1 MIASLPCLKCFRLL
15 VGALALLCTALLFT
29 GCDLDGYPQELTYPL
44 RSDPL
49 VVGHPQ
55 QDAPDLDRPG
65 DFPNVLFANLN
76 EEERTKFLLDPAKL
90 KPEQRQELDKA
101 LTRIFG
107 TPALPQVEGGNAE
120 VQAMLQTLSSTLKL
134 DQATLISGAGVY
146 RKQCL
151 HCHGLTGDGRGPT
164 SPWVNPHPRDYR
176 QGVFKFT
183 SSSQGEGERRPRK
196 EDIERTIR
204 EGILGTSMPSFRLLP
219 DEEIEALASYVIHLS
234 LRGEA
239 EYLVTSF
246 ALKGEI
252 EGDLVEGGNG
262 LGDCLK
268 GIATYWQNAQQSL
281 IPAEAPPTF
290 KNEEEQ
296 QQSIQRGF
304 QLFTKQG
311 EAGCI
316 SCHTDFGRQAP
327 YKYDYW
333 GTIVRPADIT
343 TGVLRGGRRPID
355 LYYRIHSG
363 INGTGMT
370 AFGKAL
376 KPQDIW
382 DLVHFVKAVPYPQ
395 MRQKFGV
402 KLESD

>member
-1 MIASLPCLKCFRLL
+1 
-15 VGALALLCTALLFT
+15 V
-29 GCDLDGYPQELTYPL
+29 
-44 RSDPL
+44 
-49 VVGHPQ
+49 
-55 QDAPDLDRPG
+55 
-65 DFPNVLFANLN
+65 
-76 EEERTKFLLDPAKL
+76 
-90 KPEQRQELDKA
+90 
-101 LTRIFG
+101 
-107 TPALPQVEGGNAE
+107 
-120 VQAMLQTLSSTLKL
+120 TLK
-134 DQATLISGAGVY
+134 SGAGVY

-183 SSSQGEGERRPRK
+183 SSGQGEGERRPRK
-196 EDIERTIR
+196 EDLERTIR

-219 DEEIEALASYVIHLS
+219 DEEIETLASYVIHLS

-281 IPAEAPPTF
+281 IPTEAPPTF

-296 QQSIQRGF
+296 QQSSQRGF

-395 MRQKFGV
+395 MRQKFRL